1 MVSNLTFQILWPY
14 NHLQALLGAQLV
26 ITLIVISIIQKLSPY
41 FSFSRWFLCS
51 TGLVRYL
58 CPTDNELRQ
67 LANIPKDKFKN
78 KRPKNQHHN
87 GSIVETFHI
96 PRNLDVELKTSE
108 VIALDVLHL
117 RFYTE
122 YQWLLDFSI
131 YSFMVYVA
139 TEVYQI
145 FFKLGDEINLSMLWC
160 LLVLMF
166 SVYPL
171 LHITALY
178 LILPRNC
185 SEV

>member
-1 MVSNLTFQILWPY
+1 MPRSY
-14 NHLQALLGAQLV
+14 NHLQALLGVQLV
-26 ITLIVISIIQKLSPY
+26 ITLVVISIIQKLSPY
-41 FSFSRWFLCS
+41 FSFSKWFLCS

-58 CPTDNELRQ
+58 YPTDNELRQ
-67 LANIPKDKFKN
+67 LANIPKDKLKN
-78 KRPKNQHHN
+78 KKPKNQNHN
-87 GSIVETFHI
+87 GNIVERFHI

-108 VIALDVLHL
+108 VIELDVIHL
-117 RFYTE
+117 RFFTE

-139 TEVYQI
+139 TEVYQM

-171 LHITALY
+171 LRKSAPN
-178 LILPRNC
+178 LISP
-185 SEV
+185 